1 MWSVLVIIIG
11 CFEYLY
17 QHLYCSCPLYQ
28 IDWVCEKLLA
38 DPLMADGYNAIGIS
52 QGGLLIRL
60 QRKQWWTLAG
70 FKARGF
76 KQMLFRGLVQRCP
89 IPVKNLITFGSPHQV
104 DPSKKTPRS
113 KYLCLQGV
121 FGVPDCT
128 HVTGPFCCA
137 CLPYHIP
144 QSQYHHLQCCHLAI
158 FLITFALVYHHSSSI
173 SLQAALSFASWWTN
187 FSQPERTSPGFKM
200 QLHQLRFQHLL
211 RPLFK

>member
-1 MWSVLVIIIG
+1 MWSVLFIIIAQ
-11 CFEYLY
+11 EYLY
-17 QHLYCSCPLYQ
+17 QYLYCSCPLYQ

-104 DPSKKTPRS
+104 DPSKKNTEIQISLLAGSLWGPRLHS
-113 KYLCLQGV
+113 CYRSLLLCLPSLSYSPEPISSSPV
-121 FGVPDCT
+121 
-128 HVTGPFCCA
+128 
-137 CLPYHIP
+137 LPSCYL
-144 QSQYHHLQCCHLAI
+144 SHHLRPCL
-158 FLITFALVYHHSSSI
+158 SSSI
-173 SLQAALSFASWWTN
+173 SLQAALSFASWWTS
-187 FSQPERTSPGFKM
+187 FSQPELTSPGFKM